1 MKRGTRSDAPNFW
14 GYARNYLHEYMPKV
28 RELSPKTIEAYR
40 ISLECFVD
48 YLVDER
54 HIQRQDISFEHFE
67 RGFIKAWL
75 IWMREI
81 KKYQPK
87 TLGLRLTAVK
97 AFLQY
102 ASHEDL
108 RLVALHDAA
117 DKTLKAPAVAKKPI
131 EYLQE
136 HETTAILAAFNGA
149 SMKSR
154 RNRMLLI
161 LLYESAARV
170 SEITGL
176 TLGDLTL
183 TKPAHVTLI
192 GKGNKSRVVPLGD
205 KTVEHLQIYLK
216 EFHPDRTSLPSA
228 RPLFNSRHFGEPTR
242 LSEDSVSAILKK
254 AGDMARDSSPSIP
267 VKLYCHMLRK
277 TKAMDLYKQGI
288 PLPIIMQLLGHESM
302 STTSAFYAFA
312 TLEMMQEAM
321 NTATPGIN
329 HADTEW
335 LSEERL
341 QILYTLR

>member
-1 MKRGTRSDAPNFW
+1 MKRDTSSDTPNFW

-28 RELSPKTIEAYR
+28 RDLSPKTIEAYR

-48 YLVDER
+48 YLVTEQ
-54 HIQRQDISFEHFE
+54 HIQHEDIGFDHFE
-67 RGFIKAWL
+67 RRFLKGWL
-75 IWMREI
+75 IWMRES
-81 KKYQPK
+81 KNYQPK
-87 TLGLRLTAVK
+87 TLGLRLTAIR
-97 AFLQY
+97 AFLRY
-102 ASHEDL
+102 ASQEDL

-117 DKTLKAPAVAKKPI
+117 KTLKAPAVAKKPI
-131 EYLQE
+131 EYLEQ
-136 HETTAILAAFNGA
+136 HETAAILAAFTGA
-149 SMKSR
+149 SVKSR

-176 TLGDLTL
+176 TLGDLQLARSAHLTL
-183 TKPAHVTLI
+183 T

-205 KTVEHLQIYLK
+205 KTVEHLQVYLE
-216 EFHPDRTSLPSA
+216 EFHSRRASLPA
-228 RPLFNSRHFGEPTR
+228 TRPLFNSTHFGEPTR

-254 AGDMARDSSPSIP
+254 AGEIARGSCPSIP
-267 VKLYCHMLRK
+267 DKLNCHMLRK

-312 TLEMMQEAM
+312 TLDMMTKAM
-321 NTATPGIN
+321 NAATPGIS